1 MNAMDGFM
9 ENAQGHMVP
18 REQVKEIDFERHR
31 LVMEKVAKVQAMRA
45 DLAKLKAEI
54 MDDVG
59 AFVEMSCEQYGAK
72 LGGNKGNVTL
82 TSFDGRFKIL
92 RSVAEHITFDER
104 LQAAK
109 ALIDDC
115 LREWTSDSRTEL
127 RAIINQAFRMDKT
140 GRLNTGAILAL
151 RRLDITDE
159 RWAQAMQ
166 AIGDSI
172 QITGTKAY
180 VRVYQR
186 NDAGGYDNI
195 PLDIA
200 AV

>member
-1 MNAMDGFM
+1 
-9 ENAQGHMVP
+9 
-18 REQVKEIDFERHR
+18 
-31 LVMEKVAKVQAMRA
+31 
-45 DLAKLKAEI
+45 
-54 MDDVG
+54 
-59 AFVEMSCEQYGAK
+59 
-72 LGGNKGNVTL
+72 
-82 TSFDGRFKIL
+82 
-92 RSVAEHITFDER
+92 
-104 LQAAK
+104 
-109 ALIDDC
+109 
-115 LREWTSDSRTEL
+115 
-127 RAIINQAFRMDKT
+127 MDKT

-151 RRLDITDE
+151 RRLDINDE